1 MAQHILI
8 SAMSFVFC
16 DRLLAGRGVGVG
28 GLGRLCRLYVRVG
41 HDAAAV
47 NVVVCVFCHKSE
59 IGRDNRLHGML
70 TLRPLYMGIISV
82 NVPEARILPLHLV
95 SCKTATPSF

>member
-8 SAMSFVFC
+8 SAISLVFC

-41 HDAAAV
+41 HDAAVV
-47 NVVVCVFCHKSE
+47 NVVVCVFFVT
-59 IGRDNRLHGML
+59 NLRLAETTG
-70 TLRPLYMGIISV
+70 YM
-82 NVPEARILPLHLV
+82 A
-95 SCKTATPSF
+95 C